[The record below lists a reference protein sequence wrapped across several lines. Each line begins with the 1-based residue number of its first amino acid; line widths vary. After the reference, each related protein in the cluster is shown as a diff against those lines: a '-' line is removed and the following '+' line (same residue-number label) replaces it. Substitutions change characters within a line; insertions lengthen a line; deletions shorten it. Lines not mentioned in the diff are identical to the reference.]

1 MTSPARLQAAR
12 PVDVPVLLGLIK
24 KLAEYERLLDQV
36 VATEAMIHDA
46 LFGERSAAEAV
57 IAWIGDEPVGFA
69 IYFHNFS
76 TFRGR
81 QGLYLEDLF
90 VEPAYRGQGIGK
102 RLLLHLAHVAVARGC
117 DRFEWAVLDW
127 NESSIKFYQSL
138 GATAQDD
145 WTIYRLTGDAL
156 VRLASQSAAF

>member
-1 MTSPARLQAAR
+1 
-12 PVDVPVLLGLIK
+12 LIK

-46 LFGERSAAEAV
+46 LFGERAAAEAV
-57 IAWIGDEPVGFA
+57 IAWVGDEPVGFA

-102 RLLLHLAHVAVARGC
+102 RLLLHLAQIAVERGC

-127 NESSIKFYQSL
+127 NEPSIKFYQSL
-138 GATAQDD
+138 GAKPQDD
-145 WTIYRLTGDAL
+145 WTVYRLTGDAL
-156 VRLASQSAAF
+156 ARLGSQTTSS